1 MNFGNIKRSTLFC
14 QFLMFNWSGYIYK
27 KFIKEQ
33 EKYEW
38 WRILK
43 KICERFTN
51 KKIFKTEQSGNITYD
66 DNKNLIKINY
76 DNV

>member
-1 MNFGNIKRSTLFC
+1 MCVLDYEGKYPSSYMGKPLNDILRKIDINE
-14 QFLMFNWSGYIYK
+14 
-27 KFIKEQ
+27 KEF
-33 EKYEW
+33 
-38 WRILK
+38 K